1 MNAFERI
8 EAVLALEMPDRVPL
22 SPLLDHWAAT
32 YTGITNAELMTDPE
46 KRIRAVL
53 KTACDFRWDMSYIAD
68 TANAALLRLGV
79 PQRLKQPGKDLPEN
93 SVHQFDE
100 QGFMTVEDY
109 DLLESRGL
117 FPFLETLVGRIY
129 PEMTLESALAGLA
142 EATSTMT
149 GHFRRLEEAGIVPA
163 VGFICPGVAFEY
175 LSFARGITEAFMDLR
190 RRPEKI
196 LAAANVLRKEFLNII
211 LDSVAQTGVRRV
223 FFGCSRSAP
232 VFISPRHFEE
242 LVLPDLEFYVD
253 ALLGSGITPWFHMDA
268 DWTKFLHYF
277 QRFPR
282 GKCVA
287 EFDGFTDIFQAKK
300 ILGNTMVIKGDVP
313 AALLASGSRDEV
325 LAYTRRLVEEV
336 GRGGGFILAS
346 GCSLPANA
354 KEENVSALTEAVEE
368 WGWY

>member
-1 MNAFERI
+1 MNASERI
-8 EAVLALEMPDRVPL
+8 EAVLSLEKPDRVPV

-32 YTGITNAELMTDPE
+32 YTGITNAELMADPE

-53 KTACDFRWDMSYIAD
+53 KTAGGFRWDMTYIAD
-68 TANAALLRLGV
+68 TVNGDLLRFGV
-79 PQRLKQPGKDLPEN
+79 PARLKQPGVDLPEN
-93 SVHQFDE
+93 SIHQFDE
-100 QGFMTVEDY
+100 KGFMTVEDY

-117 FPFLETLVGRIY
+117 LPLMDTLLGRIY
-129 PEMTLESALAGLA
+129 PKTPLDSAMAGLA
-142 EATSTMT
+142 EAMSTNIE
-149 GHFRRLEEAGIVPA
+149 HFRRVEEAGIVPA
-163 VGFICPGVAFEY
+163 VGFACMGAAFEY

-196 LAAANVLRKEFLNII
+196 VAAAKVLRETWLNLM
-211 LDSVAQTGVRRV
+211 LDAVNQNGVRRV

-232 VFISPRHFEE
+232 TFISPRHFEE

-253 ALLGSGITPWFHMDA
+253 ALVGSDITPWFHMDT

-277 QRFPR
+277 KRFPK

-287 EFDGFTDIFQAKK
+287 ELDSFTDIFKAKE
-300 ILGNTMVIKGDVP
+300 ILGDTMVIKGDVS
-313 AALLASGSRDEV
+313 AILFTYGSRDEV
-325 LAYTRRLVEEV
+325 LAYCRGLIEDV
-336 GRGGGFILAS
+336 GRDGGFILGS
-346 GCSLPANA
+346 GCSIPANA